1 MNDEEIPE
9 PPSVAD
15 LVVDPAVT
23 RELFEAW
30 RSPRFGTGN
39 PTRMNNPVWEW
50 LIRTGATAYV
60 AAEKFEYKPA
70 EDAGPGWCF
79 QRFGQTDTQLPD
91 GRRIVIGGEHED
103 WYDPDFHI
111 YNDVV
116 VLHPN
121 GAIDIWGYTAST
133 FPPTDFHTATL
144 VGNRIVII
152 GCLGY
157 SEKRQPGT
165 TPVRVL
171 DLQTFAI
178 TTQRTTGHAPGWIHR
193 HEAVLEPDGKSIR
206 VCRGKLDRGEPD
218 DPLADNIDD
227 WRLHLDGWRWERLTD
242 RRWPRWVV
250 TRSDGR
256 LNSLWQFH
264 LALFYRSMGLSEQL
278 QEEVTRLGQ
287 LLGHPPDLDTAERL
301 FRPDIPFE
309 TVPGEP
315 EEAGS
320 ARIRVDGVL
329 VRYANEGYGIHV
341 TAEGDL
347 PAATLTALQ
356 ADLATKLEKIEQSP
370 VLTKR
375 L

>member
-1 MNDEEIPE
+1 MIDENLPE

-23 RELFEAW
+23 RKLFETW
-30 RSPRFGTGN
+30 RSPRFGSCN
-39 PTRMNNPVWEW
+39 PTRMNNPVWDW
-50 LIRTGATAYV
+50 LVRTRATAYT
-60 AAEKFEYKPA
+60 AAEKFEYKAA
-70 EDAGPGWCF
+70 EEAGPGWCF
-79 QRFGQTDTQLPD
+79 NRFGQSATHLPD
-91 GRRIVIGGEHED
+91 GRRILIGGEHED

-121 GAIDIWGYTAST
+121 GAIDIWGYPACA

-144 VGNRIVII
+144 VDNRILLI

-157 SEKRQPGT
+157 SEKRLPGT
-165 TPVRVL
+165 TPIRSL
-171 DLQTFAI
+171 DLGTFAM
-178 TTQRTTGHAPGWIHR
+178 TTLRTTGHAPGWIHR
-193 HEAVLEPDGKSIR
+193 HEAVLAPDGKSIL
-206 VCRGKLDRGEPD
+206 VTRGKIDRGEPD

-250 TRSDGR
+250 ARSDGR

-264 LALFYRSMGLSEQL
+264 LALFYRSMGLQEQL
-278 QEEVTRLGQ
+278 NEEFERLRQ
-287 LLGHPPDLDTAERL
+287 SLGHAPDLDTASCL
-301 FRPDIPFE
+301 FRPDVPHE
-309 TVPGEP
+309 PVPGEQ

-329 VRYANEGYGIHV
+329 VRYINESYGIHV
-341 TAEGDL
+341 TVEGSL
-347 PAATLTALQ
+347 PAATLAALQ
-356 ADLATKLEKIEQSP
+356 SDLARKLETIEQAPVVTKL
-370 VLTKR
+370 L
-375 L
+375 